1 MAVTLTARL
10 WPGAGGGAV
19 LNRLWLGCPKATRQ
33 ATFDHAPDG
42 GTRKRVVCGPVC
54 VYETRV
60 QAGELQNDEYQKSVI
75 QQLEDLHNELK
86 DYQPIQATNSW
97 NIFSKLFSSSSKKQ
111 EDSAKKLCPTAPNG
125 LYLYGSVGCGKT
137 MLMDLFYSTCTL
149 KKRKRRVHFHS
160 FMLDIHKRIHLVK
173 QNMPKRDN
181 SVSQMQSY
189 DPIQPVAEEIS
200 AETWLLCFDEFQVTD
215 IADAMILKR
224 LFSHLWRGGTVVVAT
239 SNRPPDD
246 LYKHGLQR
254 VNFLPFIPMLKANCG
269 TVNLDSGIDYRRQTI
284 PAEGKVY
291 FVTSECDAKYELDRI
306 YEDLVSKEKAEEGPQ
321 TLTVMGRKLHLKKTC
336 GSIVDCTF
344 EELCMKPLGAVDYL
358 EIASTFDTLI
368 LRDIPNLTLER
379 KTEGRRFITLIDAIY
394 DTKMQLVC
402 SAETKADDLFLS
414 GKLSEADALQARVL
428 MGDLDIDVGSENA
441 AASIFTGEEE
451 MFAFERVRSR
461 LAEMQTEEYW
471 NERQWLKK
479 VLDEGEASS

>member
-10 WPGAGGGAV
+10 WPGVGGGAV
-19 LNRLWLGCPKATRQ
+19 LNRFWLGCPRAIRQ
-33 ATFDHAPDG
+33 ASFDHPLDG
-42 GTRKRVVCGPVC
+42 ISSKKPVCGPVC
-54 VYETRV
+54 VYEARV
-60 QAGELQNDEYQKSVI
+60 ETGELKNDDYQKSVI
-75 QQLEDLHNELK
+75 KKLECLHNELK
-86 DYQPIQATNSW
+86 EYQPTPVVTSW
-97 NIFSKLFSSSSKKQ
+97 NIFSKLFASSSKKI
-111 EDSAKKLCPTAPNG
+111 EDASTKLCPTAPNG

-149 KKRKRRVHFHS
+149 KRKRRVHFHS
-160 FMLDIHKRIHLVK
+160 FMLDIHRRIHLVK

-200 AETWLLCFDEFQVTD
+200 AETSLLCFDEFQVTD

-239 SNRPPDD
+239 SNRPPKD

-291 FVTSECDAKYELDRI
+291 FVSSECDAKYELDRI
-306 YEDLVSKEKAEEGPQ
+306 YEDLVSKEKAEEGPY
-321 TLTVMGRKLHLKKTC
+321 TLTVLGRKVHLSKTC
-336 GSIVDCTF
+336 GSIIDCTF
-344 EELCMKPLGAVDYL
+344 DELCMKPLGAVDYL
-358 EIASTFDTLI
+358 TIASTFDTLI

-379 KTEGRRFITLIDAIY
+379 KTEGRRFTTLIDTVY

-402 SAETKADDLFLS
+402 SAETKADELFLS
-414 GKLSEADALQARVL
+414 GKLSESDMLQARVL
-428 MGDLDIDVGSENA
+428 MGDLDIDVGSE
-441 AASIFTGEEE
+441 
-451 MFAFERVRSR
+451 
-461 LAEMQTEEYW
+461 
-471 NERQWLKK
+471 KC
-479 VLDEGEASS
+479 SSKYLHRGRRDVCV